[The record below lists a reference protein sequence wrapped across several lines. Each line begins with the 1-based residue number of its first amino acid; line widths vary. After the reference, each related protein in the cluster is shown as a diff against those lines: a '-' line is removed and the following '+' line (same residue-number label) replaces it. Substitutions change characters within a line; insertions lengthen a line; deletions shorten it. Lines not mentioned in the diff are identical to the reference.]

1 MSRWWPPLQNS
12 KLAILPEMVIKR
24 DRFPDVQP
32 FHDGKAHRIA
42 IAELLVLIVLDDR
55 SGPLL
60 VRLCRTDDVR
70 AFGDDRQQKV
80 PGPVASHAGQ
90 DQGVGF
96 GEDETGGAQEP
107 VFPW

>member
-1 MSRWWPPLQNS
+1 VLVILLLYPLQDS

-55 SGPLL
+55 SGPPFVCLF
-60 VRLCRTDDVR
+60 RTDDVSSS
-70 AFGDDRQQKV
+70 G
-80 PGPVASHAGQ
+80 
-90 DQGVGF
+90 
-96 GEDETGGAQEP
+96 
-107 VFPW
+107 